1 MTDEEIKALQDAKDA
16 AEKKAADAIAIAEA
30 ARVEAEKSKTDVQG
44 LVEELKVERQKK
56 NEALSKAN
64 INNSEPVDISSAIEQ
79 ALKAKE
85 DERRRAELEQAIAEF
100 KSSKSEFQSDTA
112 GLVFEKFKGNLS
124 KFNLSDVQTKE
135 QAKSRLEEIYRF
147 VNLKTDA
154 EDTSNYDGT
163 PQSGYKVPDNGNKM
177 SRDVE
182 TVIESARMDTD
193 KFTKLKNKYPE
204 ALSGLGI

>member
-1 MTDEEIKALQDAKDA
+1 MTDEEIKALQDAKEA
-16 AEKKAADAIAIAEA
+16 AERRAADAAALAEA
-30 ARVEAEKSKTDVQG
+30 ARVEAEKSKTDLQG

-56 NEALSKAN
+56 NEALSKVN

-85 DERRRAELEQAIAEF
+85 DERRQKELEEAIAEF
-100 KSSKSEFQSDTA
+100 KSSKSEFQADAA
-112 GLVFEKFKGNLS
+112 GLVFDKFKSTLG
-124 KFNLSDVQTKE
+124 KFNLSDIQTKE

-147 VNLKTDA
+147 ANFKEAGGQEL
-154 EDTSNYDGT
+154 NYDGT
-163 PQSGYKVPDNGNKM
+163 PQNGYSVPDNGNKLT
-177 SRDVE
+177 RDVE
-182 TVIESARMDTD
+182 NVIESARMDTD